1 MNHIVETAL
10 IVCVVL
16 FSVWILGLYILQDV
30 LIFPRHRAK
39 DRIGDLEREGV
50 EVLWHETSE
59 GKVPAWFLRG
69 RDSHTPGG
77 CGVVVLLHG
86 NGNVI
91 DDYLELAQD
100 IARLGPSVLLPEYRG
115 YGHAQGRPSQR
126 KLVEDVVGFIT
137 QVERRS
143 DVKAKNT
150 VVYGRSIG
158 SAVAA
163 QVALRVDLK
172 GMILHTAPTSIA
184 CYSWRY
190 GAPPFLIRHPF
201 RTDHALAK
209 LKSIPILMI
218 PHHEDALVPMHHSHA
233 LKDIAPHAQVVELHG
248 GHSTFRTREDR
259 AGFKEAVSVFITEN
273 LVDPTR

>member
-1 MNHIVETAL
+1 VNHIFETTL
-10 IVCVVL
+10 VVCVVL
-16 FSVWILGLYILQDV
+16 FGVWVLGLYIVQDWM
-30 LIFPRHRAK
+30 IFPRHRAK
-39 DRIGDLEREGV
+39 DRVGDLEREGV
-50 EVLWHETSE
+50 ELMWHETSE
-59 GKVPAWFLRG
+59 GNVPAWFLKG
-69 RDSHTPGG
+69 RDADTSGG

-91 DDYLELAQD
+91 DDYLELAQE
-100 IARLGPSVLLPEYRG
+100 IVKLGPSVLLPEYRG
-115 YGHAQGRPSQR
+115 YGHAEGRPSQK
-126 KLVEDVVGFIT
+126 KLVDDVVGFID
-137 QVERRS
+137 QVQRRK
-143 DVKAKNT
+143 DVIAKDI

-163 QVALRVDLK
+163 QVALKVDLK

-209 LKSIPILMI
+209 MRAIPILMI
-218 PHHEDALVPMHHSHA
+218 PHHEDALVPMHHSHV
-233 LKDIAPHAQVVELHG
+233 LKDIAPHARVVELHG

-259 AGFKEAVSVFITEN
+259 AGFKKAVSDFITEY
-273 LVDPTR
+273 LPGPTS